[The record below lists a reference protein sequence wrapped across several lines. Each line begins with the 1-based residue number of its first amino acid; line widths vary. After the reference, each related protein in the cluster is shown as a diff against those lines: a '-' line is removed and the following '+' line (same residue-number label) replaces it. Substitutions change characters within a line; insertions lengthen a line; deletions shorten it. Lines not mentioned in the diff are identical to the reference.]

1 MVGWYAAIPRLRLG
15 FALALIGGIIILLC
29 GIVFVA
35 MSSELVEKLGE
46 QQLEEELT
54 QQALSTVGILGI
66 VLGILVIVGAILAR
80 YRERKILGGMMAII
94 GSLLSLFSGGG
105 LIVGMLLGISG
116 GALIL
121 AAR

>member
-1 MVGWYAAIPRLRLG
+1 VGWYAAIPRLRLG

>member
-1 MVGWYAAIPRLRLG
+1 MGWYAAIPRLRLG